1 MTNCSYTFQNS
12 CVIENGLSDFHKTTV
27 TLMKTTYEKLKPKI
41 TNYSD
46 YRYFCND
53 RFWQVLSEKLSTEH
67 TNTTHSGTEKFLQI
81 YINTLNI
88 FASSNKKYSRGS
100 NLPFMSKFL
109 IKADVKRSRL
119 KKLYLKNKT
128 DTSRIAYIKQ
138 RNYCVFLLKKT
149 KKDHYANLDE
159 KDG

>member
-1 MTNCSYTFQNS
+1 M
-12 CVIENGLSDFHKTTV
+12 
-27 TLMKTTYEKLKPKI
+27 
-41 TNYSD
+41 
-46 YRYFCND
+46 
-53 RFWQVLSEKLSTEH
+53 
-67 TNTTHSGTEKFLQI
+67 
-81 YINTLNI
+81 NI